1 MTDLKPSTAWAWYGM
16 LISTAL
22 CVLAGWIVVVTVL
35 KPEAALCGPEKGAT
49 VVVPREIKP

>member
-35 KPEAALCGPEKGAT
+35 KPEAQLCGPEKAST
-49 VVVPREIKP
+49 VTTPHSIRP